1 MSRRFKGT
9 TIQLDAPERLLPTES
24 TGIDLREARSMNR
37 PPRDFGDSRPPR
49 REFGS
54 DDRFPRRD
62 FGAEDRLPRREFGYD
77 DRAPRRDFGSDDRPV
92 RRFDRDG
99 DDGPRRTISRKT
111 DDSAPVESDDD
122 WRSGPS
128 RTTTAPRRFG
138 GADTAERRPAP
149 RREESTAAD
158 IEDDWRTG
166 SAPTTRPSAFGDRRV
181 PSRREDEEEGPVRR
195 FSSRKIEESRA
206 DDDDWRRTGKEETP
220 APRDRIERTRSS
232 KPATRADEEDDWR
245 AIRSTPRRTANVEE
259 TPSRRER
266 QAGYEEVRKTP
277 STAQPKKIVQEE
289 EKWSSDEEEIEEAIV
304 QEAKPDREKISK
316 FASKVGQYIEVS
328 ATEDVVKKIDSVTK
342 KIPVNFSKAELVSI
356 EPARAVLGLVLN
368 TDTLTSEKEIVR
380 LVGLIAPIL
389 LCLEEEFISFGGSA
403 EDFQLNI
410 VEEVQKFVSSNGC
423 PRLNPEEALVEL
435 IWLGLYETH
444 VVCEETF
451 AKWLEV
457 DTFESP
463 NKSTTMFQTEAFRA
477 WLYEFE
483 LPGVEATLKKSAF
496 VDKDEWS
503 SDDDSDIE
511 ALVPKRLSAAHVRAG
526 HIAPLRR

>member
-24 TGIDLREARSMNR
+24 TGIDLREARSLNR
-37 PPRDFGDSRPPR
+37 PTRDFGDSRPPR
-49 REFGS
+49 RDFGS
-54 DDRFPRRD
+54 DERFPRRD
-62 FGAEDRLPRREFGYD
+62 FGSD

-99 DDGPRRTISRKT
+99 DDGPRRTISRRT
-111 DDSAPVESDDD
+111 EDSAPVESDDD

-138 GADTAERRPAP
+138 GAEVSERRPAP

-158 IEDDWRTG
+158 MEDDWRAG

-181 PSRREDEEEGPVRR
+181 PRRDEDEDVPVRR
-195 FSSRKIEESRA
+195 FSSRKVEESRA
-206 DDDDWRRTGKEETP
+206 DDDDWRRPNKEETP
-220 APRDRIERTRSS
+220 APRDRIERTRST
-232 KPATRADEEDDWR
+232 KPTTRADEEDDWR
-245 AIRSTPRRTANVEE
+245 AMKPTPRRTANVEE

-266 QAGYEEVRKTP
+266 HAGDEEVRKTP
-277 STAQPKKIVQEE
+277 STVQPKKIVQEE
-289 EKWSSDEEEIEEAIV
+289 EKWSSDEEEEVEEAIV
-304 QEAKPDREKISK
+304 EEVKPDMEKITK
-316 FASKVGQYIEVS
+316 FAGKVGQYIEVS

-342 KIPVNFSKAELVSI
+342 KIPVNFSKAELASI

-368 TDTLTSEKEIVR
+368 IEALTSEKEIIR

-389 LCLEEEFISFGGSA
+389 MCLEEQFTTFGGTA
-403 EDFQLNI
+403 EEFQLNI
-410 VEEVQKFVSSNGC
+410 IEEVQRFVSVNGC
-423 PRLNPEEALVEL
+423 PRLSPEAALVEL
-435 IWLGLYETH
+435 IWLGLYETQ
-444 VVCEETF
+444 VVCEEIF

-457 DTFESP
+457 DMFESP
-463 NKSTTMFQTEAFRA
+463 NKSTTMFQTEALRA

-483 LPGVEATLKKSAF
+483 LPGVDATLKKSDT

-526 HIAPLRR
+526 PIAPLRR